1 MVKAAVNEQ
10 MILTVV
16 NMIFLRWCKY
26 LIDFETMYSSTFG
39 DIKQFF
45 AYYRIIFVIIFAEI
59 QNKYSE
65 WNDSHFYTFQFDN
78 KVVNQ

>member
-1 MVKAAVNEQ
+1 

-16 NMIFLRWCKY
+16 NMIFLRWSKY
-26 LIDFETMYSSTFG
+26 LIHFETMYNSILG

-45 AYYRIIFVIIFAEI
+45 CLLQNYIGNYIRRISL
-59 QNKYSE
+59 SE